1 MVSYSLSRDSLS
13 SLDVC
18 NHSGGSAQ
26 DTAQLQRSS
35 ADTEIRSEAVIQ
47 KLKACAEILVQE
59 DYKRSGHDQQ
69 DFLVQTP
76 LS

>member
-26 DTAQLQRSS
+26 DTAQLQSS
-35 ADTEIRSEAVIQ
+35 VLKALQDGHCKRILLQTAVQ
-47 KLKACAEILVQE
+47 KLKACAEIL
-59 DYKRSGHDQQ
+59 G
-69 DFLVQTP
+69 
-76 LS
+76 